1 VIRLGEAIIEQV
13 ERHGETAYPHEAC
26 GLLLGTLGA
35 DGAKHADEA
44 VALANAREEGARHH
58 RFVIRPE
65 DLVRVDREARRQG
78 KDIIGIYHSHPDH
91 PDEPSRYDL
100 EHAWPVYSYVI
111 VSVRAG
117 RAESVRSWE
126 LVADRSRFE
135 PEPIVKGS

>member
-1 VIRLGEAIIEQV
+1 VIRLGDGIVEHV
-13 ERHGETAYPHEAC
+13 ERHGEADYPHEAC
-26 GLLLGTLGA
+26 GLLLGVLDD
-35 DGAKHADEA
+35 DGAKRVDEA
-44 VALANAREEGARHH
+44 LALANAREEGARHH

-65 DLVRVDREARRQG
+65 DLVRAERAARARGQ
-78 KDIIGIYHSHPDH
+78 DIVGIYHSHPDH

-117 RAESVRSWE
+117 RAASLRSWE